1 MPDGPRMNNPQKFL
15 ILLSVCLIAAF
26 EADAA
31 DYTEE
36 ECTALE
42 RNLTPNATAVDVREV
57 LAEGAD
63 GACYGKVLCRDAAL
77 CERITTVEAM
87 APSADDAEEERL
99 KSVQAQ
105 RKEVPDLFAAIRS
118 LAKDV
123 VGDFPEL
130 QPVQD
135 KLDLWQIYSAM
146 IVDGVDNEQRLRI
159 GETEDSWPKDS
170 GARLLILGEEK
181 LNVFE
186 LIASVCQEQSES
198 CRDQFRLGQA
208 YFELTR
214 LQKRVLN
221 IVSKPDRTALL
232 LKLRQVNARWD
243 RFFDQGRS
251 LGVLFPWELYANSL
265 LYDATRDPEAF
276 EGPPSHQII
285 LLHPS
290 IGAHFEPDA
299 EDQIA
304 QTIVLELLGYYR
316 WSWGGDDQ
324 AEMRWPLGG
333 SLIMSF
339 DGRDDPNYGVM
350 AHLPKNWSIGATI
363 DDDNDVAVLLSIDLA
378 KAIQDNNL
386 VRRVLTSGF

>member
-1 MPDGPRMNNPQKFL
+1 MPDGSRIGNSCKFL
-15 ILLSVCLIAAF
+15 TLLPVCLFAAY
-26 EADAA
+26 AAYAA

-42 RNLTPNATAVDVREV
+42 HSLSQNPMATDVIAALE
-57 LAEGAD
+57 EGAD
-63 GACYGKVLCRDAAL
+63 GACYGKVLCRDADL
-77 CERITTVEAM
+77 CERIAEVEKKAPDADADQQTVKAAFQEQLAEA
-87 APSADDAEEERL
+87 PGLLAE
-99 KSVQAQ
+99 
-105 RKEVPDLFAAIRS
+105 IRH
-118 LAKDV
+118 LATV
-123 VGDFPEL
+123 VVRDFPRL
-130 QPVQD
+130 QTLKD
-135 KLDLWQIYSAM
+135 KFDLWQNYGEM
-146 IVDGVDNEQRLRI
+146 IINGVDREQRLRI

-170 GARLLILGEEK
+170 GATVRVFDGEE
-181 LNVFE
+181 LDIFD
-186 LIASVCQEQSES
+186 LIEKACDEDSNA
-198 CRDQFRLGQA
+198 CRNQYDFGRA

-221 IVSKPDRTALL
+221 IVSRPDRQAFLT
-232 LKLRQVNARWD
+232 KLRQVNARWD

-276 EGPPSHQII
+276 EGPPNQQII

-290 IGAHFEPDA
+290 IGVHFEPDA

-316 WSWGGDDQ
+316 WSWGGEDG
-324 AEMRWPLGG
+324 AEMRWPFGG

-339 DGRDDPNYGVM
+339 DGQDDPNYGIM

-363 DDDNDVAVLLSIDLA
+363 DDDSDVAVLLSIDLA

-386 VRRVLTSGF
+386 VRRVLTNGF